1 MIAFQILL
9 YIHFPIYIISSQ
21 TVANVQTSVH
31 HLVCDW
37 ITLKYKSIMMPAN
50 QGDAVLRSKIA
61 LIAFTP
67 DVSARLARIKHPPAI
82 LCRLACRLW
91 RAKEGRKSIF
101 NEIIH
106 LKAYKQ
112 TACYSSNKYTRFN
125 ELLYILQQTMKR
137 CKMYGSL
144 TRARCGWGVIRAI
157 MGNGKTTRKNTKDYK
172 IQHQLSSKPQKRTQA
187 YATPGA

>member
-1 MIAFQILL
+1 MTLSLWFYTVVTLKPNVVQSETKTSYTAVFLPSPWAIWPDSMIAFQILL
-9 YIHFPIYIISSQ
+9 YINFPIYIISSQ

-37 ITLKYKSIMMPAN
+37 ITLKYKSINMPAN

-101 NEIIH
+101 NEIIR
-106 LKAYKQ
+106 LKAYNKLLVIVKINTQ
-112 TACYSSNKYTRFN
+112 GSMSYCTFYSRQWNAAKC
-125 ELLYILQQTMKR
+125 M
-137 CKMYGSL
+137 
-144 TRARCGWGVIRAI
+144 AV
-157 MGNGKTTRKNTKDYK
+157 
-172 IQHQLSSKPQKRTQA
+172 
-187 YATPGA
+187 